1 MKKLRG
7 KIMLVDDEH
16 FELELLEI
24 ALKAKDW
31 DVKVEYY
38 NNPETALE
46 NLRSNDDE
54 IFLIISDMHMPRIT
68 GLEFKKIIDQD
79 EVLKKKS
86 IPFIF
91 STSSAS
97 HEQVTEAYEY
107 RVQGYFKKTNSVDE
121 QAEMLD
127 TIIKYW
133 IDSIHPNMESHY

>member
-1 MKKLRG
+1 
-7 KIMLVDDEH
+7 MLVDDERY
-16 FELELLEI
+16 ELELLEI
-24 ALKAKDW
+24 ALRAKDW

-68 GLEFKKIIDQD
+68 GMEFKKIIDED

-91 STSSAS
+91 TTSSAS
-97 HEQVTEAYEY
+97 PEQVTEAYEY
-107 RVQGYFKKTNSVDE
+107 RVQGYFKKANSIDE

-127 TIIKYW
+127 RIIKYW
-133 IDSIHPNMESHY
+133 IDSIHPNKESYY